1 MSLLQLA
8 VILIYGLSESLIM
21 LRAIDTDLWVA
32 EQPLKYFGLEVG
44 TRMTVIRLS
53 QDQLVLIAPIKL
65 QDDIADQLNQLG
77 NVSDI
82 IAPNLYH
89 HLFLNQCKQRY
100 PNATVWATSGLQDK
114 CPDLLID
121 KTLSDS
127 RSDTLREHTTKSF
140 NGLEVAQVVGFNT
153 LDIRGYAPLNEWVFF
168 HAKSRTLIITDLAFH
183 FDRHSSL
190 FAQLVSK
197 VLGGY
202 QQLRPSLLEK
212 IATRDKEQVRQSLQP
227 ILAWD
232 FERVIMAHGSII
244 EQDGK
249 RQFQRGYE
257 WFLDAR

>member
-1 MSLLQLA
+1 
-8 VILIYGLSESLIM
+8 M
-21 LRAIDTDLWVA
+21 LRVIDTDLWVA
-32 EQPLKYFGLEVG
+32 EQPMKYFGLEVG

-53 QDQLVLIAPIKL
+53 QDKLVIIAPIKL
-65 QDDIADQLNQLG
+65 QDEMIDQINQLG
-77 NVSDI
+77 NMSDI

-89 HLFLNQCKQRY
+89 HLFLDQCKQRY
-100 PNATVWATSGLQDK
+100 PNATVWVTPGLQDK

-121 KTLSDS
+121 KILSD
-127 RSDTLREHTTKSF
+127 HTIQSL
-140 NGLEVAQVVGFNT
+140 NGLEAAQVAGFNT
-153 LDIRGYAPLNEWVFF
+153 LDIKGYMPLNEWVFF

-183 FDRHSSL
+183 FDRQSSL
-190 FAQLVSK
+190 SAQLISK
-197 VLGGY
+197 ILGGY

-212 IATRDKEQVRQSLQP
+212 IATTDKEQVHQSLQP

-257 WFLDAR
+257 WFLGAR

>member
-1 MSLLQLA
+1 M
-8 VILIYGLSESLIM
+8 M
-21 LRAIDTDLWVA
+21 LRAITTDLWVA
-32 EQPLKYFGLEVG
+32 EQLLKYFGLEIG

-53 QDQLVLIAPIKL
+53 QDQLVIIAPIQL
-65 QDDIADQLNQLG
+65 QDEMIDQLNQLG

-89 HLFLNQCKQRY
+89 HLFLGQFKQRY
-100 PNATVWATSGLQDK
+100 PDATVWATSGLQDK
-114 CPDLLID
+114 RPDLLID
-121 KTLSDS
+121 QILGDRTIQ
-127 RSDTLREHTTKSF
+127 SF
-140 NGLEVAQVVGFNT
+140 SGLEAAQVTGFNT
-153 LDIRGYAPLNEWVFF
+153 FDIKGYMPLNEWVFF

-183 FDRHSSL
+183 FDRQSSPS
-190 FAQLVSK
+190 AQLISK

-202 QQLRPSLLEK
+202 QELRPSLLEK

-227 ILAWD
+227 IFAWD

-257 WFLDAR
+257 WFLEAK

>member
-1 MSLLQLA
+1 
-8 VILIYGLSESLIM
+8 M
-21 LRAIDTDLWVA
+21 LRAIAPDLWVA

-44 TRMTVIRLS
+44 TRMTVIRLN
-53 QDQLVLIAPIKL
+53 QDRLVIIAPIQL
-65 QDDIADQLNQLG
+65 QDDMIDQINQLG

-100 PNATVWATSGLQDK
+100 PNATLWATSGLQDK
-114 CPDLLID
+114 CPDLWID
-121 KTLSDS
+121 QVLSD
-127 RSDTLREHTTKSF
+127 HTIKSF
-140 NGLEVAQVVGFNT
+140 NGLEAAQVAGFNT
-153 LDIRGYAPLNEWVFF
+153 FDIKGYMPLNEWVFF

-183 FDRHSSL
+183 FDRQSSPS
-190 FAQLVSK
+190 AQLISK

-249 RQFQRGYE
+249 RLFQRGYE
-257 WFLDAR
+257 WFLNER

>member
-1 MSLLQLA
+1 
-8 VILIYGLSESLIM
+8 M
-21 LRAIDTDLWVA
+21 LRAIAPDLWVA

-53 QDQLVLIAPIKL
+53 QDRLVIIAPIQL
-65 QDDIADQLNQLG
+65 QDETVEQLNQLG

-89 HLFLNQCKQRY
+89 YLFLNQCKQKY

-121 KTLSDS
+121 KILSDHAIQS
-127 RSDTLREHTTKSF
+127 L
-140 NGLEVAQVVGFNT
+140 NGLEASQVVGFNT
-153 LDIRGYAPLNEWVFF
+153 FDIKGYMPLNEWVFF

-183 FDRHSSL
+183 FDHQSSPS
-190 FAQLVSK
+190 AQLISR

-212 IATRDKEQVRQSLQP
+212 IATRDKEQVRQSLQS

-232 FERVIMAHGSII
+232 FDRVIMAHGSII

-249 RQFQRGYE
+249 RQFQLGNE
-257 WFLDAR
+257 WFFKEVFSLASLGAGQN

>member
-1 MSLLQLA
+1 
-8 VILIYGLSESLIM
+8 M
-21 LRAIDTDLWVA
+21 LRVIATNLWVV

-44 TRMTVIRLS
+44 TRMTLIRLN
-53 QDQLVLIAPIKL
+53 QDRLVIIAPIQL
-65 QDDIADQLNQLG
+65 QDEMIDQINQLG

-100 PNATVWATSGLQDK
+100 PNATVWAPSGLQDK

-121 KTLSDS
+121 QILS
-127 RSDTLREHTTKSF
+127 EYAIQSF
-140 NGLEVAQVVGFNT
+140 NGLEALQVDGFNT
-153 LDIRGYAPLNEWVFF
+153 FDVKGYMLLNEWVFF

-183 FDRHSSL
+183 FDRQSSPS
-190 FAQLVSK
+190 AQLISR

-212 IATRDKEQVRQSLQP
+212 IATRDKEQVHQSLQP

-244 EQDGK
+244 KQDGK
-249 RQFQRGYE
+249 RQLQLGYE
-257 WFLDAR
+257 WFLDAL

>member
-1 MSLLQLA
+1 M
-8 VILIYGLSESLIM
+8 M
-21 LRAIDTDLWVA
+21 LRAIATDLWVA

-44 TRMTVIRLS
+44 TRMTVIRLN
-53 QDQLVLIAPIKL
+53 QDQLVIIAPIQL
-65 QDDIADQLNQLG
+65 QDKTVDQINQLG

-100 PNATVWATSGLQDK
+100 PNATLWATSGLQDK
-114 CPDLLID
+114 RPDLLID
-121 KTLSDS
+121 KILSD
-127 RSDTLREHTTKSF
+127 HTIQSL
-140 NGLEVAQVVGFNT
+140 NGLEAAQVNGFNT
-153 LDIRGYAPLNEWVFF
+153 LDIKGYMPLNEWVFF
-168 HAKSRTLIITDLAFH
+168 HAKSRTLIMTDLAFH
-183 FDRHSSL
+183 FDRQSSL
-190 FAQLVSK
+190 SVQLISK

-212 IATRDKEQVRQSLQP
+212 IATTDKEQVRQSLQP

-257 WFLDAR
+257 WFLDARN

>member
-1 MSLLQLA
+1 
-8 VILIYGLSESLIM
+8 M
-21 LRAIDTDLWVA
+21 LRAIATDLWVA

-53 QDQLVLIAPIKL
+53 QDQLVIIAPIKL
-65 QDDIADQLNQLG
+65 QDDITDQLNQLG

-100 PNATVWATSGLQDK
+100 PNATLWATSGLQDK
-114 CPDLLID
+114 RPDLLID
-121 KTLSDS
+121 KILSD
-127 RSDTLREHTTKSF
+127 RTIQSF
-140 NGLEVAQVVGFNT
+140 NGLEAAQVTGFNT
-153 LDIRGYAPLNEWVFF
+153 FDIKGYMPLNEWVFF
-168 HAKSRTLIITDLAFH
+168 HAKSRTLIMTDLAFH
-183 FDRHSSL
+183 FDRQSSL
-190 FAQLVSK
+190 SAQLITR

-212 IATRDKEQVRQSLQP
+212 IATKDKEQVCQSLQP
-227 ILAWD
+227 IFAWD

-249 RQFQRGYE
+249 RQLQLGYE
-257 WFLDAR
+257 WFLDARK

>member
-1 MSLLQLA
+1 
-8 VILIYGLSESLIM
+8 M

-53 QDQLVLIAPIKL
+53 QDQLVIIAPIQL
-65 QDDIADQLNQLG
+65 QDETVDQLNQLG
-77 NVSDI
+77 NVSDF

-100 PNATVWATSGLQDK
+100 PNATLWATSGLQDK

-121 KTLSDS
+121 KILSDHS
-127 RSDTLREHTTKSF
+127 IQSF
-140 NGLEVAQVVGFNT
+140 NGLKAAQVTGFNT
-153 LDIRGYAPLNEWVFF
+153 FDIKGYMPLNEWVFF

-183 FDRHSSL
+183 FDRHSSPS
-190 FAQLVSK
+190 AQLISK

-227 ILAWD
+227 VLAWN
-232 FERVIMAHGSII
+232 FERVIMAHGSVI

-249 RQFQRGYE
+249 RQLQLGYE
-257 WFLDAR
+257 WFVDARK

>member
-1 MSLLQLA
+1 
-8 VILIYGLSESLIM
+8 M
-21 LRAIDTDLWVA
+21 LRAIATDLWVA
-32 EQPLKYFGLEVG
+32 EQPLKYFGLDVG

-53 QDQLVLIAPIKL
+53 QDKLVIIAPIQL
-65 QDDIADQLNQLG
+65 QDETVDQLNQLG

-89 HLFLNQCKQRY
+89 YLFLNQCKQRY
-100 PNATVWATSGLQDK
+100 PNAIVWATAGLQDK

-121 KTLSDS
+121 QGLSN
-127 RSDTLREHTTKSF
+127 HTIQLL
-140 NGLEVAQVVGFNT
+140 NGLEATQVAGFNT
-153 LDIRGYAPLNEWVFF
+153 LDIKGYMPLDEWVFF
-168 HAKSRTLIITDLAFH
+168 HAKTRTLIITDLAFH
-183 FDRHSSL
+183 FDRQSSPS
-190 FAQLVSK
+190 AQLMSR

-212 IATRDKEQVRQSLQP
+212 LATRDKEQVRQSLQP

-232 FERVIMAHGSII
+232 FDRVIMAHGSII

-257 WFLDAR
+257 WFLDARS

>member
-8 VILIYGLSESLIM
+8 VILITVLSESLMM
-21 LRAIDTDLWVA
+21 LRAIAPDLWVA

-44 TRMTVIRLS
+44 TRMTVIRLN
-53 QDQLVLIAPIKL
+53 QDRLVIITPIQLYDEMIE
-65 QDDIADQLNQLG
+65 QLNQLG

-82 IAPNLYH
+82 VAPNLYH
-89 HLFLNQCKQRY
+89 YLFLSQCKQRY
-100 PNATVWATSGLQDK
+100 PDATLWATFGLQDK
-114 CPDLLID
+114 RPDLVID
-121 KTLSDS
+121 KILSD
-127 RSDTLREHTTKSF
+127 HTIQSF
-140 NGLEVAQVVGFNT
+140 NELEAAQVTGFNT
-153 LDIRGYAPLNEWVFF
+153 FDVKGYMPLNEWVFF

-183 FDRHSSL
+183 FDHQSSL
-190 FAQLVSK
+190 SAQLIAK

-232 FERVIMAHGSII
+232 FERVIMAHGSVI

-249 RQFQRGYE
+249 RQFQLGYE
-257 WFLDAR
+257 WFLACLSFSHLHPA

>member
-1 MSLLQLA
+1 M
-8 VILIYGLSESLIM
+8 M
-21 LRAIDTDLWVA
+21 LRAIANDLWVA

-44 TRMTVIRLS
+44 TRMTVIRLN
-53 QDQLVLIAPIKL
+53 QDRLVLIAPIQL
-65 QDDIADQLNQLG
+65 PDEMIDQINQLG

-82 IAPNLYH
+82 VAPNLYH
-89 HLFLNQCKQRY
+89 HLFLNKCKKKY
-100 PNATVWATSGLQDK
+100 PNATLWATSGLQDK

-121 KTLSDS
+121 QVLSD
-127 RSDTLREHTTKSF
+127 HTIKSF
-140 NGLEVAQVVGFNT
+140 NGLEAAQVAGFNT
-153 LDIRGYAPLNEWVFF
+153 FDIKGYMPLNEWVFF

-183 FDRHSSL
+183 FDHQSSPS
-190 FAQLVSK
+190 AQLISK

-257 WFLDAR
+257 WFLNGR